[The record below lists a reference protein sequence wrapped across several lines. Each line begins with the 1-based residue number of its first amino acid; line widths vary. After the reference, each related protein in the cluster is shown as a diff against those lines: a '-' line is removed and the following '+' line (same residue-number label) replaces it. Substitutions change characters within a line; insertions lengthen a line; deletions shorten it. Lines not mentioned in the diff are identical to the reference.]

1 MSTPP
6 ISPLVLYLLLGALGG
21 LTPLAIDMYLPAIP
35 ALARELGTTIDG
47 AQLTVSA
54 FLAGFAVGQ
63 LFYGPL
69 ADSFGRKPVIIAGLI
84 MFALASVGC
93 ALADTLPQLLLFR
106 VLQAAGGAAGAVVV
120 NALLR
125 DMFEKE
131 AFSRAMSFVIL
142 VMTLAPL
149 AAPILG
155 GYITAHGS
163 WQAIF
168 WLLVVV
174 SLAVAVLM
182 MVSIPE
188 TLSPERRQPLQLGR
202 VLGNYGQVLKS
213 RPAMGYVLCGAF
225 ASAGMFSFLSGS
237 PYVYIEYFGVPTQH
251 YGWLFGLNV
260 LLMMVVTFANS
271 KLVRGIGSEHMLRH
285 GLMILPVAG
294 IVLVVCSLTGFGG
307 LWGVVIP
314 VMFYVGHISLVG
326 ANAMT
331 GLLSHF
337 SQAAGTAAALAGT
350 LRFGIGA
357 LAGALVNLVPP
368 TSPLPMALN
377 IAGCG
382 ILASASYWLLTARK

>member
-47 AQLTVSA
+47 AQLTVST

-63 LFYGPL
+63 LFYGPM

-93 ALADTLPQLLLFR
+93 ALAETLPQLLLFR

-155 GYITAHGS
+155 GYISAHGS

-202 VLGNYGQVLKS
+202 VVGNYGRVLKS

-382 ILASASYWLLTARK
+382 ILASASYWLLSARK

>member
-63 LFYGPL
+63 LFYGPM

-93 ALADTLPQLLLFR
+93 ALAETLPQLLLFR

-155 GYITAHGS
+155 GYITAHSS

-202 VLGNYGQVLKS
+202 VVGNYGRVLKS